1 MFHWICPECGR
12 EIPPTVQECPACDPK
27 AIAAEAAAPVVAESV
42 LPPIPGQVPVVV
54 PPLVPPQPLP
64 VPAAVSP
71 PLATPA
77 DPPGLR
83 ELAIALGI
91 IDEPAAPTPTPPLA
105 SVPALAPPLA
115 IEAPQAAIA
124 LLAPPL
130 AAAAVE
136 PATPPLESPAPEI
149 SAPGPVLAMAPL
161 RDYFPRAGRAIRPA
175 LPKTRILA
183 ADSGPRITLPGPALP
198 PALLSL
204 KDARVVTVLGETA
217 QRSKRGVPGWL
228 VSLFVTSV
236 LLVSGLTI
244 LFYLLPHST
253 ADAKPAAPTAAAPT
267 AAAAPIAQTPS
278 HSLTSNVEVTGFRIV
293 VDFNKKSEIHYIV
306 VNHSAANLS
315 DVNIFVTLRSANTI
329 SGQPPI
335 GRFSFKS
342 PDLAPFEAK
351 EMISSIEKLSRSTT
365 LPDWQDLRAEV
376 QIAQ

>member
-1 MFHWICPECGR
+1 VRAKPG
-12 EIPPTVQECPACDPK
+12 
-27 AIAAEAAAPVVAESV
+27 AAAIPLGRNVGKPLRAPHP
-42 LPPIPGQVPVVV
+42 PPIPLPPHRKVLPQLP
-54 PPLVPPQPLP
+54 PPLTASTRAQRLTSRPILKPRRSS
-64 VPAAVSP
+64 AVS
-71 PLATPA
+71 A
-77 DPPGLR
+77 
-83 ELAIALGI
+83 
-91 IDEPAAPTPTPPLA
+91 PTPPLA
-105 SVPALAPPLA
+105 VAPALAPPLA
-115 IEAPQAAIA
+115 IEAPHAAVA
-124 LLAPPL
+124 LLAPPQS
-130 AAAAVE
+130 APAPE
-136 PATPPLESPAPEI
+136 PTPPRAESPKPEI
-149 SAPGPVLAMAPL
+149 SASGPLLAMASL
-161 RDYFPRAGRAIRPA
+161 RDYFPRASRAIRPA
-175 LPKTRILA
+175 LPRARILA
-183 ADSGPRITLPGPALP
+183 ADAGPRITLPGPALP
-198 PALLSL
+198 PGLVSL
-204 KDARVVTVLGETA
+204 KDARVVTVLGEAA

-236 LLVSGLTI
+236 LLVSGLTV

-253 ADAKPAAPTAAAPT
+253 ADAKPAAPV
-267 AAAAPIAQTPS
+267 AQTPS

-365 LPDWQDLRAEV
+365 LPDWRDLRAEI